1 MNANARGSGSS
12 PGVPPGKASWLPAP
26 STQHPAQG
34 DIGANELSAAV
45 GLVEP
50 CWQSFPLPSPLPLG
64 LGRGTHPP
72 PSPGLWGQAC
82 VHPAKTTERG
92 LLLRQNFRRQ
102 RGREGPPLR
111 PRGKQR
117 TKSRGN
123 GMTDST
129 DQKPRR
135 GREKIREPGTEG
147 FQRLEAVGSCKPSG
161 KRGGGLPRGP
171 GRGVTVWVAREWRTE
186 AAWGRRSERGRR
198 GGGVGAE
205 PTAPAGRECAEPPSG
220 RVRCEAAEPA
230 RGPPRLPDWP
240 TVVSCP
246 HPEGSPAFQEGPAV
260 SSTAERK
267 REANAS
273 VLICNG
279 KDGCGQSRKFTS
291 ADP

>member
-1 MNANARGSGSS
+1 MRAVRAAPRGYR
-12 PGVPPGKASWLPAP
+12 PGKPAGC
-26 STQHPAQG
+26 QHPAQG
-34 DIGANELSAAV
+34 DIGSNELSAAV

-50 CWQSFPLPSPLPLG
+50 CWQSFPIPSPLPLG
-64 LGRGTHPP
+64 QGRGTLPRPP
-72 PSPGLWGQAC
+72 QSPGLWGQAC

-102 RGREGPPLR
+102 RGLEGPQLR

-117 TKSRGN
+117 TNSAGN
-123 GMTDST
+123 GTTDST

-147 FQRLEAVGSCKPSG
+147 FQRLEAVGSWKPSG

-171 GRGVTVWVAREWRTE
+171 GRGGTVWVARAWRTK

-198 GGGVGAE
+198 GW
-205 PTAPAGRECAEPPSG
+205 GRCRRPPREVSAEPPSG
-220 RVRCEAAEPA
+220 RVRCETAEPA
-230 RGPPRLPDWP
+230 RGRARLPDWQ

-246 HPEGSPAFQEGPAV
+246 HREGSSAFHEGPIV
-260 SSTAERK
+260 SSTTERK

-273 VLICNG
+273 VLIYNG
-279 KDGCGQSRKFTS
+279 KDGCGQSRMFTS